1 MNDKSPHNIL
11 VTGAANRIG
20 AAIAR
25 TLAVAGHNVVIHYHC
40 SQTSARDLVSDIADK
55 GGAAAL
61 VQADLQKRPERSQ
74 LVASAAECFGPLSV
88 LINNASIFE
97 PDSAMTLDEKL
108 WDSHFAL
115 HAEAPM
121 FLARDFTAQLPKKTG
136 GNIINI
142 IDESVLRTNPAFF
155 SYNLSKT
162 VLWTATKTLAQSLAP
177 AVRVNAI
184 GPGPTLPS
192 ARQSE
197 EDFARSV
204 AALPLE
210 VSPDPA
216 EIAKAVLFLLD
227 TPSITGQMIA
237 LDGGEHLDW
246 RGRGGI
252 TPALK

>member
-1 MNDKSPHNIL
+1 MNDKARSNIL
-11 VTGAANRIG
+11 ITGAANRIG

-25 TLAVAGHNVVIHYHC
+25 TMAAAGHNIVVHYHR
-40 SQTSARDLVSDIADK
+40 SEANARDLVSDIADK

-61 VQADLQKRPERSQ
+61 VQADLQKRSERAN
-74 LVASAAECFGPLSV
+74 LIEAAAECFGPLCV
-88 LINNASIFE
+88 LINNASVFE
-97 PDSAMTLDEKL
+97 PDSALTLDEKL
-108 WDSHFAL
+108 WDQHFAL

-121 FLARDFTAQLPKKTG
+121 FLAGDFAAQLPDNTG

-155 SYNLSKT
+155 SYTLSKT
-162 VLWTATKTLAQSLAP
+162 VLWSATKTLAQSLAP
-177 AVRVNAI
+177 AIRVNAI

-204 AALPLE
+204 AALPLKA
-210 VSPDPA
+210 SASPA

-227 TPSITGQMIA
+227 TPSITGQMMA

>member
-1 MNDKSPHNIL
+1 MNNNSPHNIL

-25 TLAVAGHNVVIHYHC
+25 ALAAAGHNVVVHYHC
-40 SQTSARDLVSDIADK
+40 SEASARDLVSDIANK
-55 GGAAAL
+55 GGVAAL
-61 VQADLQKRPERSQ
+61 VQADLVNRSQ
-74 LVASAAECFGPLSV
+74 RANLIGAAASHFGPLDV

-97 PDSAMTLDEKL
+97 PDSALTLDEKL

-115 HAEAPM
+115 HAEAPL
-121 FLARDFTAQLPKKTG
+121 FLARDFATQLADGTD

-177 AVRVNAI
+177 AIRVNAI

-210 VSPDPA
+210 ASADPS